1 MLRNVA
7 SNVSI
12 IQPNQFTII
21 TSALVHI
28 NEPALVELTDDSGV
42 RLRHSLV
49 LSAQQDALDLFED
62 YIIILICQKQN
73 QTSNNLN
80 LIPNVA
86 YVPAVRA
93 GVRVL
98 NNDHLSVL

>member
-1 MLRNVA
+1 ML
-7 SNVSI
+7 
-12 IQPNQFTII
+12 

-28 NEPALVELTDDSGV
+28 NEPALVELTDDGRV

-73 QTSNNLN
+73 QFE
-80 LIPNVA
+80 PH
-86 YVPAVRA
+86 PQC
-93 GVRVL
+93 
-98 NNDHLSVL
+98 HLCASRQGRCTCPEQ